1 MEKEEILDMLYDF
14 ADCLGGTNFKE
25 IKGKFDNITI
35 KAKIENGDDIYLEY
49 CDYDGA
55 DSYIGVTFGNKSGL
69 QDCAFNPRLDVSNEV
84 SRLLGNYFGSFN
96 VSAEAGV
103 ETLLS
108 PVKFG
113 NQDVD
118 ALAFQFISGV
128 NDNKSLLVEEDSE
141 VVSEKRTVKIVE
153 ENGKKKKMIKVVKT
167 LKDGSKEVEKFY
179 QDYKEGEDDDDD

>member
-84 SRLLGNYFGSFN
+84 SRLLGNY
-96 VSAEAGV
+96 
-103 ETLLS
+103 LLI
-108 PVKFG
+108 VNMDLH
-113 NQDVD
+113 NQIWK
-118 ALAFQFISGV
+118 Q
-128 NDNKSLLVEEDSE
+128 SE
-141 VVSEKRTVKIVE
+141 ILILMLCEKRLMFGF
-153 ENGKKKKMIKVVKT
+153 N
-167 LKDGSKEVEKFY
+167 L
-179 QDYKEGEDDDDD
+179 